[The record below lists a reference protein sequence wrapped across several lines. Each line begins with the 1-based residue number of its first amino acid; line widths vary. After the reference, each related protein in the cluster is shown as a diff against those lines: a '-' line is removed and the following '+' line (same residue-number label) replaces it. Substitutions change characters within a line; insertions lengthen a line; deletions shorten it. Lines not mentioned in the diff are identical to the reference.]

1 MWRWLRFLPFRA
13 EPGAPQLRAVV
24 APLGDPYREDPAA
37 PVRERSAEPSSLA
50 KLFRALE
57 AAGLVFRPRWRGFEI
72 VGATRSRVMR
82 VRLRDPAR
90 IVPTDMAC
98 SGEAPELLIDL
109 ALALVPLFG
118 PLVAEVRFAG
128 TIFIDGSRDRAALGE
143 EAAQRIHR
151 VGLRLATRAPISF
164 PILLDLARR
173 MRQPR

>member
-1 MWRWLRFLPFRA
+1 MWRWLRFLPFRV
-13 EPGAPQLRAVV
+13 EPGTPPLRAVV
-24 APLGDPYREDPAA
+24 APLGDPYREDPSA
-37 PVRERSAEPSSLA
+37 PVMERSAEPSSIA
-50 KLFRALE
+50 KVFRALDE
-57 AAGLVFRPRWRGFEI
+57 AGLAFRPRWRGFEI
-72 VGATRSRVMR
+72 VGAARSRVMR

-90 IVPTDMAC
+90 IVPSNMAC
-98 SGEAPELLIDL
+98 SGQAPELLIDL

-118 PLVAEVRFAG
+118 PLVADIRFAG
-128 TIFIDGSRDRAALGE
+128 TIFVDGSRDRAVLGE